1 MSKFRNDTGG
11 VLRVNDLMRDAGP
24 GEEFDWPDHDL
35 EVHGLIP
42 GCTLLD
48 APTDEA
54 GDSDPSAAA
63 DSGTDPGPADDS
75 TDPEDKQPARKR
87 GPATKDKEASA

>member
-35 EVHGLIP
+35 QVHGLIP
-42 GCTLLD
+42 GCTLLGAPPEEASDSD
-48 APTDEA
+48 AAPA
-54 GDSDPSAAA
+54 GDSD
-63 DSGTDPGPADDS
+63 SGAPADDS
-75 TDPEDKQPARKR
+75 TDPDKQPARKR
-87 GPATKDKEASA
+87 GAATKDKEAAK